1 MCIVLLTNDSAKGTI
16 KVRISKVV
24 EEDNTMATN
33 VVLAGDM
40 EGGEVALSVGG
51 KSAYVINGQRTR
63 YINKNEVTEIVEV
76 NRSVNNGVLTR
87 GSAITS
93 ISKDVIMLEIHWKTG
108 TTSLVKVDN
117 MVHQAMIVG
126 MYNNITESQQTAVER
141 KDSSSR
147 QISTIIGLVIFVIGI
162 FTYVIPVVTG

>member
-1 MCIVLLTNDSAKGTI
+1 
-16 KVRISKVV
+16 
-24 EEDNTMATN
+24 MATN

-51 KSAYVINGQRTR
+51 KSAYVIKGEMTR
-63 YINKNEVTEIVEV
+63 YINKNEVSEIVEV

-93 ISKDVIMLEIHWKTG
+93 ISEGVIMLEIHWKKG

-126 MYNNITESQQTAVER
+126 MYNHMTESQQTAVEK
-141 KDSSSR
+141 KDTSNR
-147 QISTIIGLVIFVIGI
+147 QISAAIGWIIFIIGI
-162 FTYVIPVVTG
+162 FTYVIPVVTS